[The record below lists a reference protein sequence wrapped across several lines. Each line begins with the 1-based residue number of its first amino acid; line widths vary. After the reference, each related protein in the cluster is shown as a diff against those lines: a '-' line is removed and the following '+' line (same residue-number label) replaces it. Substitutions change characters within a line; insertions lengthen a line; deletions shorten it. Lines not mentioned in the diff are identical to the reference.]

1 MILNL
6 KVELELE
13 VKFKLAIYVIY
24 AISLLKS
31 ASRRLLCCYFVCT
44 ANVRSVSHS

>member
-6 KVELELE
+6 KVELKLE

-24 AISLLKS
+24 AISLLKTVEVIVL
-31 ASRRLLCCYFVCT
+31 LLCVY
-44 ANVRSVSHS
+44 S